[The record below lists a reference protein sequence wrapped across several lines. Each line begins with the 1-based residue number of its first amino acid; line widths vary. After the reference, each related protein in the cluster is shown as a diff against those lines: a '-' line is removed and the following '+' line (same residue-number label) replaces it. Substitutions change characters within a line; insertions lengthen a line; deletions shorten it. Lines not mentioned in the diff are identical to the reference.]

1 MRKTQASWRS
11 PEPHMSAETR
21 STRLQHM
28 RRAAQAAPRHDERAS
43 RTSVT
48 GGQVGWGGG
57 GMGRKREVG
66 GRPVRDRF
74 EEEYIVWNY
83 RAIGDG
89 LEGKV
94 INLKGKLRAAWL

>member
-1 MRKTQASWRS
+1 
-11 PEPHMSAETR
+11 MSVETR

-48 GGQVGWGGG
+48 GGQVGWGWG

-83 RAIGDG
+83 IRYCSFRYYEGKSDRGRAGGESDQ
-89 LEGKV
+89 LEG
-94 INLKGKLRAAWL
+94 